1 MEELRHHLQQLPDIL
16 QVELATQVGDWGTL
30 EYIEITDRHIQ
41 AINHLIANKHAPL
54 RQDHIDNIPTALG
67 DARWTKSDIEMH
79 ARLGSLTGVTPIDFF
94 SMTVYAQFQM
104 ESIRFLNEL
113 KANLESLHAR
123 IKEQNRQ
130 YLERLATEAANRQ
143 AQEAAQRQA
152 EEEARARAEAEE
164 AARRLAEEQAAQ
176 QRAIEAAFQL
186 AQRQVEE
193 AEHAL
198 ALRNAEEARATEA
211 ESLRVIEVTFGPEAS
226 REIDNAIKV
235 LRGTIEIAITDFSNT
250 ISAHGAFDMSQLE
263 AIQNMSAT
271 H

>member
-1 MEELRHHLQQLPDIL
+1 MEELRHHLQQLPDFL
-16 QVELATQVGDWGTL
+16 QAELAAQVGDWGGS
-30 EYIEITDRHIQ
+30 EYIDITDRHIHALNQ
-41 AINHLIANKHAPL
+41 LITNKRAPL
-54 RQDHIDNIPTALG
+54 RQDHIDNIPIEL
-67 DARWTKSDIEMH
+67 DATPWTKSDIEMN
-79 ARLGSLTGVTPIDFF
+79 ARLNSLNLTGIIPIDFF
-94 SMTVYAQFQM
+94 SMTVYAQFHM

-113 KANLESLHAR
+113 KTQLESLHAR
-123 IKEQNRQ
+123 IKEQHRQ
-130 YLERLATEAANRQ
+130 HVERLAQEAANRQ

-164 AARRLAEEQAAQ
+164 QAAQ
-176 QRAIEAAFQL
+176 QGAIEAAFQL

-193 AEHAL
+193 TEHAL

>member
-1 MEELRHHLQQLPDIL
+1 MEELHHHLRQLPGFL
-16 QVELATQVGDWGTL
+16 QAELAAQVGDWSGIR
-30 EYIEITDRHIQ
+30 YIDITDKHVH
-41 AINHLIANKHAPL
+41 AINHLIAIKRAPL
-54 RQDHIDNIPTALG
+54 RQDHIDNSYFLWGADPWDKSSLELNAQMRATPGGLPTDFYYMTV
-67 DARWTKSDIEMH
+67 DARFHI
-79 ARLGSLTGVTPIDFF
+79 
-94 SMTVYAQFQM
+94 

-113 KANLESLHAR
+113 KGNLESLHAR
-123 IKEQNRQ
+123 LIEQ
-130 YLERLATEAANRQ
+130 EREYNERM

-198 ALRNAEEARATEA
+198 ALRNAEEARAKEA
-211 ESLRVIEVTFGPEAS
+211 ESNRAIEMTFGPEAS

-250 ISAHGAFDMSQLE
+250 ISAHGALDMSQLE
-263 AIQNMSAT
+263 AIQNMST
-271 H
+271 VH